1 MFKISQEFVII
12 IMKYNVLDVHVQFH
26 DIETG
31 AVWKL
36 FVNVRYCG

>member
-1 MFKISQEFVII
+1 MFKISQELVII
-12 IMKYNVLDVHVQFH
+12 IMKYNVLGVHVQFY
-26 DIETG
+26 DIEIG